1 MVLRLCLLS
10 MRCTLRLLVLLW
22 WSVKRHRTVVSLLNF
37 SETGIKGL
45 VQILICG
52 IDCFLASCIELILEA
67 IVVQTS
73 FCVACLRFIGSA
85 ESFSICAYLV
95 QSAASVCSHLTF
107 LKIGLDEIVSFMGM
121 WSEVLTLSGVM

>member
-1 MVLRLCLLS
+1 M
-10 MRCTLRLLVLLW
+10 LLW
-22 WSVKRHRTVVSLLNF
+22 WSVSRHSTDVSLLYF
-37 SETGIKGL
+37 SETDIKGL

-52 IDCFLASCIELILEA
+52 IDCLLASCIAFILDA

-85 ESFSICAYLV
+85 EFFKICAYLV

-107 LKIGLDEIVSFMGM
+107 LKIGFDEIVSFMGV
-121 WSEVLTLSGVM
+121 WSEVLSLSGVM